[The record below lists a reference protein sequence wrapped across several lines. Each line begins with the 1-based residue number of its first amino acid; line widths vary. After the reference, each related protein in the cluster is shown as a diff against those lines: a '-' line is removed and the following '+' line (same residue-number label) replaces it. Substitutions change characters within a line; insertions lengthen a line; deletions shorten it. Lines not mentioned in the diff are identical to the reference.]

1 MPISDRIKPKKVNE
15 PVTTN
20 QDELNGFIDF
30 DDDLPIIVGQL
41 TPNDLNLGGILTIG
55 EKGADGYSPWV
66 EFKPIES
73 SESSENLP
81 GNKVIIHYHDDYGIE
96 RKVEF
101 DVLDGNGISSITQE
115 EDSEGYYHLH
125 IILDNGTEITT
136 DRISGLS
143 AYEVGVNNGF
153 IGTEEEWLASLK
165 GEKGDTGPYF
175 TPEVDSEGNISWT
188 NNGDL
193 PNPETQ
199 NITGPQGE
207 QGEQGPQGEVGPYY
221 IPSVDKDGNITWE
234 ATSSELPIPEATN
247 IKGGIYVPTLSSE
260 GITWIY
266 YSDTENSETPDNIP
280 LELITGPQ
288 GKYYLPQ
295 KVNIGTGYA
304 IIWQEKDWDESGET
318 PVIDL
323 NDLKGDPGVFYQ
335 PSWDGDK
342 IVFTQTTASQTA
354 PPIIDD
360 GPNLTGPKG
369 DKGDKGKYYYP
380 ELDSE
385 GILHWTIIDNG
396 SSDLP
401 APSDQDL
408 IGPQGPQG
416 ETGETGGHYIPQ
428 VIETSQGKF
437 IVWEW
442 TPESSETSET
452 PTDINLEELRGPK
465 GDKGDQGPVGST
477 ITSIEPVESSSGAT
491 FGVYGT
497 DHDSSDEKLINT
509 FEFDLGQIIWDCG
522 TSTEVIGPDWG
533 DNYIPEV

>member
-55 EKGADGYSPWV
+55 EKGADGYNPWV

-73 SESSENLP
+73 SESSENLS

-101 DVLDGNGISSITQE
+101 DVWDGNGISEIVPIET
-115 EDSEGYYHLH
+115 SEGYYLK
-125 IILDNGTEITT
+125 IILDDGSEYWT
-136 DRISGLS
+136 DSI
-143 AYEVGVNNGF
+143 
-153 IGTEEEWLASLK
+153 K
-165 GEKGDTGPYF
+165 GEKGDKGDKGKYYYPS
-175 TPEVDSEGNISWT
+175 VDSEGNLHWEEIDDGESS
-188 NNGDL
+188 L
-193 PNPETQ
+193 PLPEDT
-199 NITGPQGE
+199 NITGPVGP
-207 QGEQGPQGEVGPYY
+207 QGPQGEVGPYY
-221 IPSVDKDGNITWE
+221 IPSVDENGNITWE
-234 ATSSELPIPEATN
+234 ATSSELPIPEAAN
-247 IKGGIYVPTLSSE
+247 IKGGIYVPVLSSE
-260 GITWIY
+260 GITWTY
-266 YSDTENSETPDNIP
+266 YSDAESSETPDNIP

-304 IIWQEKDWDESGET
+304 IIWQEKDWDESGTT

-335 PSWDGDK
+335 PSWDEDR

-360 GPNLTGPKG
+360 GPNLTGPQG
-369 DKGDKGKYYYP
+369 PQGVPGP
-380 ELDSE
+380 QGE
-385 GILHWTIIDNG
+385 
-396 SSDLP
+396 
-401 APSDQDL
+401 
-408 IGPQGPQG
+408 IGPQG
-416 ETGETGGHYIPQ
+416 EKGETGGHYIPA
-428 VIETSQGKF
+428 VVETSQGKF

-442 TPESSETSET
+442 TPESSETSEI

-465 GDKGDQGPVGST
+465 GDKGDQGPIGTT
-477 ITSIEPVESSSGAT
+477 ITSIEPIESSSGAT
-491 FGVYGT
+491 FGVYGV
-497 DHDSSDEKLINT
+497 DHDSSEEKLINT

-522 TSTEVIGPDWG
+522 DSTTVMPPEWDEPEGEV
-533 DNYIPEV
+533 